1 MWYNTRMKKNKMTEK
16 QFEDLLQAALE
27 AQEAKWEAE
36 GMMDAPD
43 SFQIKGIKEEDLED
57 NSGQDTQPVV

>member
-1 MWYNTRMKKNKMTEK
+1 MTEK
-16 QFEDLLQAALE
+16 QFEDLLQAHLE

-36 GMMDAPD
+36 GLMQAPD
-43 SFQIKGIKEEDLED
+43 SFQLKGIKEEDLED